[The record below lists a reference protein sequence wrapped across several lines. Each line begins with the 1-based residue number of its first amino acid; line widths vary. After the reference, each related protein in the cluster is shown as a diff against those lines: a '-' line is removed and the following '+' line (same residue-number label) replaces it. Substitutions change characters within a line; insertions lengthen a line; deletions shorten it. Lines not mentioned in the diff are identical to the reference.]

1 MPANRAFDPLAK
13 KHQKHRTTPKAGGR
27 RNEQRGHQTDPGD
40 RSKDAGIAPSRD
52 PVDTNTAMKSTLE
65 ALGMPGAHLAGSGG
79 EVSEQSASSE
89 DDESSAL
96 VDMIMRQLL
105 SKDVLY
111 EPMKEIGAKYPE
123 YLAAE
128 GAGLPEAELA
138 RYQAQQGYIRKICM
152 VYESGE
158 DKFDELMELLQ
169 GMQGCGNPPEAIMSE
184 MGAGAGGLGGLEG
197 LFGNG
202 GGDDGGDDGDGAV
215 NGCPVS

>member
-1 MPANRAFDPLAK
+1 MN
-13 KHQKHRTTPKAGGR
+13 TT
-27 RNEQRGHQTDPGD
+27 
-40 RSKDAGIAPSRD
+40 
-52 PVDTNTAMKSTLE
+52 MKSTLE
-65 ALGMPGAHLAGSGG
+65 ALGMPGAPLAGSHG
-79 EVSEQSASSE
+79 EGSEPSASSE

-128 GAGLPEAELA
+128 GASLSEEVLA
-138 RYQAQQGYIRKICM
+138 LYQAQQGYIRKICA

-158 DKFDELMELLQ
+158 DRFDELMELLQ

-184 MGAGAGGLGGLEG
+184 LGAGAGGLGGLEG
-197 LFGNG
+197 LFGN
-202 GGDDGGDDGDGAV
+202 DGGDDGDEAV
-215 NGCPVS
+215 NGCPLS